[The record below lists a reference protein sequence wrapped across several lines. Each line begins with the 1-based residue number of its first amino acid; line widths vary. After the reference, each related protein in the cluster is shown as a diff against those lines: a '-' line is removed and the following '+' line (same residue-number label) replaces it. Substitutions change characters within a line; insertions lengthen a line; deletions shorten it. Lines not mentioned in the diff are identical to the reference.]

1 MTSTTGSRN
10 EFFHRP
16 VLADEAVNLLL
27 TRRDGIYAD
36 LTCGGGGHLR
46 LLAERLQ
53 PSAVILGIDRDPEA
67 LMAARENLKSLSLK
81 IELKNSTFGRLD
93 ELLAVA
99 GIKEVDG
106 ILIDLGL
113 SSYQIDTASRGFS
126 FMKDGPLDMR
136 MDTWSSL
143 TAAAVVNEY
152 SEERL
157 TAIFREYGEEKRAA
171 RIARAIRETRSRQK
185 IMTTLQLVA
194 ILKPH
199 LPSRDVNSSLA
210 RLFQALRIEVNRELE
225 ELETVL
231 PKVLRALRSGGR
243 AVVISYHS
251 LEDRRVKRFFALESR
266 DCLCPPRIPVCV
278 CGHKATVR
286 LLTRK
291 AVKPS
296 REEISVNR
304 RAQSARLRAVEKL

>member
-1 MTSTTGSRN
+1 LTTGSRN

-27 TRRDGIYAD
+27 TRPDGIYVD

-67 LMAARENLKSLSLK
+67 LIAARENLKSLSLK

-93 ELLAVA
+93 ELLAMA
-99 GIKEVDG
+99 SIKEVDG

-113 SSYQIDTASRGFS
+113 SSHQIDTAGRGFS

-136 MDTWSSL
+136 MDSVANL
-143 TAAAVVNEY
+143 TAAGVVNEY
-152 SEERL
+152 SEARL
-157 TAIFREYGEEKRAA
+157 AMIFREYGEERRAA
-171 RIARAIRETRSRQK
+171 RLARAINEARAKQK

-199 LPSRDVNSSLA
+199 LSPRDMNASLA

-231 PKVLRALRSGGR
+231 PKMLRALRSGGR

-251 LEDRRVKRFFALESR
+251 LEDRRVKRFFAQESR

-296 REEISVNR
+296 SEEIGVNR

>member
-1 MTSTTGSRN
+1 MTTGSRN

-27 TRRDGIYAD
+27 TRPDGIYVD

-67 LMAARENLKSLSLK
+67 LLAARENLKSLSLK

-93 ELLAVA
+93 ELLAMV

-113 SSYQIDTASRGFS
+113 SSHQIDTAGRGFS

-136 MDTWSSL
+136 MDSRANL
-143 TAAAVVNEY
+143 TAAGVVNEY
-152 SEERL
+152 SEARL
-157 TAIFREYGEEKRAA
+157 ANIFREYGEERRAA
-171 RIARAIRETRSRQK
+171 RLARVVHEARARQK

-199 LPSRDVNSSLA
+199 LPPRDMNASLA

-231 PKVLRALRSGGR
+231 PKMLRALRSGGR

-251 LEDRRVKRFFALESR
+251 LEDRRVKRFFAQESR

-296 REEISVNR
+296 SEEISVNR

>member
-1 MTSTTGSRN
+1 MTTGSRN

-27 TRRDGIYAD
+27 TRPDGIYVD

-67 LMAARENLKSLSLK
+67 LIAARENLKSLSLK

-93 ELLAVA
+93 ELLAMV
-99 GIKEVDG
+99 GINEVDG

-113 SSYQIDTASRGFS
+113 SSHQIDTAGRGFS

-136 MDTWSSL
+136 MDSRANL
-143 TAAAVVNEY
+143 TAAGVVNEY
-152 SEERL
+152 TEARL
-157 TAIFREYGEEKRAA
+157 ADIFREYGEERRAA
-171 RIARAIRETRSRQK
+171 RLARAIHEARARQK

-199 LPSRDVNSSLA
+199 LPHRDMNASLA

-225 ELETVL
+225 ELEAVL
-231 PKVLRALRSGGR
+231 PKMLRALRSGGR

-251 LEDRRVKRFFALESR
+251 LEDRRVKRFFAQESR

-291 AVKPS
+291 AVRPS
-296 REEISVNR
+296 SEEIIINR